1 MGLGPDLPDS
11 TSQRCTGGG
20 VIHAKSDDGAVG
32 LRYRLPVAAQL
43 FFL

>member
-1 MGLGPDLPDS
+1 MH
-11 TSQRCTGGG
+11 RGG

-32 LRYRLPVAAQL
+32 LRYRRPVAAQL